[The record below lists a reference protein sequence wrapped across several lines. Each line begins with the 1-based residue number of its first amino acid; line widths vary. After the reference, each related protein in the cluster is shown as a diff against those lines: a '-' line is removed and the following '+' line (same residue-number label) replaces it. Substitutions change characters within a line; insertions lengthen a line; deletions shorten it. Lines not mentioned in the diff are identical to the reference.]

1 VKEYTV
7 RNDNG
12 MEVTFQW
19 NDPNPPTDADMDAI
33 FAEAKRS
40 KPGMVESALRTTGA
54 VLGGIPAGITSGYFG
69 LYDLGKNLVQGKG
82 IDEALRSANEAVE
95 TTGSVPAQ
103 LLNTPG
109 QQEAAQKIGETLMWP
124 IEKAGEG
131 WQEIIKQT
139 PLKDTIAEPIA
150 NIFGQGA
157 AMGAGGKMVT
167 KPASAIARAIE
178 AKRLAP
184 LRAAQ
189 RAAGTDVP
197 VQARPP
203 IAQQGPA
210 AEEFAAAFGAEKAG
224 NVQRPPEMPFEKK
237 IQVEPIDEARRLRAQ
252 FDAEQAAKQA
262 AQPEVISPEKPFSA
276 SAESRMPVEK
286 IPEVNWLETDEA
298 AYAFSEMK
306 SQLQGAQTK
315 SVTEVGGET
324 FVSGSSYPLW
334 FREISRKHKISAKET
349 TRIIDKIYAGD
360 RLTDRQA
367 DIFYDI
373 ERAAR
378 KEAEPYA
385 QYREQI
391 DSLSRADQ
399 ESLKSSSLSEIAAEE
414 SLSAEEFASL
424 AKDLD
429 EFFAKR
435 PSFTNET
442 GEIPGASA
450 KETFGLINPE
460 TEISRGLNTFEKGPE
475 TATLYSNPIPQL
487 MQQWT
492 KYIGTPL
499 WDFVWEKSLPKL
511 LEKTGKPGKAILR
524 GMDPD
529 YRGGLKDTPSFNAIL
544 EKAKTDQS
552 IGREYAIDIG
562 NRLQSLAEPDQ
573 IQVGAYL
580 RGEAPS
586 LPGHISGLGKEA
598 ADTLMY
604 LGKQAV
610 DSGLLNE
617 DVYFQNVGKYM
628 PRLYTTKEYQGLL
641 QKYNEPIPNRLDLQR
656 FQKRKDIPK
665 EIREQMGEILTP
677 GYPVAKG
684 IIQLTH
690 DISLARMFKGMSE
703 NPEWILPKDVAQVP
717 EGWVQLNSR
726 KLGVLDQSYAHPEVA
741 RELNAVIQSRS
752 EMAKMGGK
760 AYGAWKYGKVIASPK
775 THMRNMMSNSIMAH
789 LGGLPMYEQPY
800 YLARAIKEMRAQGPA
815 YMAVRQNSNI
825 FRTGWAQNEL
835 RALYDASVSLEG
847 LPEGSLF
854 QTVPILRD
862 AIVKGKKAGAKMAEI
877 YQKEEQ
883 VFKMAKVLKN
893 LEQGMDIRS
902 ACADANKW
910 LFDYSKVT
918 RFQEKYRN
926 SPLGA
931 PFATF
936 TIKALPRVF
945 EAGVKTPW
953 RFALPAA
960 MIYGLEEWAQD
971 FVGDTDEQKKA
982 KGELRP
988 DYMKGSTLGLF
999 PNFPRVPVVDD
1010 YGREYYLDLTYI
1022 LPWGDIAQSG
1032 KWGMLPG
1039 SVRPLSHPAT
1049 NELVSQIFNYDQ
1061 FWQKPIVDESDTAGM
1076 NKLGQYRPEITERF
1090 KHAGQTFLP
1099 TPVMDAAKL
1108 KATISEE
1115 PDYRGREK
1123 GLGTALADIGMG
1135 LKMTPVDYQDQM
1147 RRFAA
1152 KNDPGRGRLAQEI
1165 KNNIKRE
1172 AIRMQFEQS
1181 KGRSGEKYR
1190 EKIEGYVRQLQGL
1203 SGMMGK
1209 QADYYRTA
1217 MGQ

>member
-1 VKEYTV
+1 
-7 RNDNG
+7 
-12 MEVTFQW
+12 
-19 NDPNPPTDADMDAI
+19 
-33 FAEAKRS
+33 
-40 KPGMVESALRTTGA
+40 
-54 VLGGIPAGITSGYFG
+54 
-69 LYDLGKNLVQGKG
+69 
-82 IDEALRSANEAVE
+82 
-95 TTGSVPAQ
+95 
-103 LLNTPG
+103 
-109 QQEAAQKIGETLMWP
+109 
-124 IEKAGEG
+124 
-131 WQEIIKQT
+131 
-139 PLKDTIAEPIA
+139 
-150 NIFGQGA
+150 
-157 AMGAGGKMVT
+157 
-167 KPASAIARAIE
+167 
-178 AKRLAP
+178 
-184 LRAAQ
+184 
-189 RAAGTDVP
+189 
-197 VQARPP
+197 
-203 IAQQGPA
+203 
-210 AEEFAAAFGAEKAG
+210 
-224 NVQRPPEMPFEKK
+224 
-237 IQVEPIDEARRLRAQ
+237 
-252 FDAEQAAKQA
+252 
-262 AQPEVISPEKPFSA
+262 
-276 SAESRMPVEK
+276 
-286 IPEVNWLETDEA
+286 
-298 AYAFSEMK
+298 
-306 SQLQGAQTK
+306 
-315 SVTEVGGET
+315 
-324 FVSGSSYPLW
+324 
-334 FREISRKHKISAKET
+334 
-349 TRIIDKIYAGD
+349 
-360 RLTDRQA
+360 
-367 DIFYDI
+367 
-373 ERAAR
+373 
-378 KEAEPYA
+378 
-385 QYREQI
+385 
-391 DSLSRADQ
+391 
-399 ESLKSSSLSEIAAEE
+399 
-414 SLSAEEFASL
+414 
-424 AKDLD
+424 
-429 EFFAKR
+429 
-435 PSFTNET
+435 
-442 GEIPGASA
+442 
-450 KETFGLINPE
+450 
-460 TEISRGLNTFEKGPE
+460 
-475 TATLYSNPIPQL
+475 
-487 MQQWT
+487 
-492 KYIGTPL
+492 
-499 WDFVWEKSLPKL
+499 
-511 LEKTGKPGKAILR
+511 
-524 GMDPD
+524 
-529 YRGGLKDTPSFNAIL
+529 
-544 EKAKTDQS
+544 
-552 IGREYAIDIG
+552 
-562 NRLQSLAEPDQ
+562 
-573 IQVGAYL
+573 
-580 RGEAPS
+580 
-586 LPGHISGLGKEA
+586 
-598 ADTLMY
+598 
-604 LGKQAV
+604 
-610 DSGLLNE
+610 
-617 DVYFQNVGKYM
+617 
-628 PRLYTTKEYQGLL
+628 
-641 QKYNEPIPNRLDLQR
+641 
-656 FQKRKDIPK
+656 
-665 EIREQMGEILTP
+665 MGEILTP

-752 EMAKMGGK
+752 EFAKMGSK

-893 LEQGMDIRS
+893 LDQGMDIRS

-945 EAGVKTPW
+945 ESWVKTPW
-953 RFALPAA
+953 RMALPAA
-960 MIYGLEEWAQD
+960 IIYGLEEWAQD

-988 DYMKGSTLGLF
+988 DYMKGSTGGII
-999 PNFPRVPVVDD
+999 PNFPRVPVIDD

-1032 KWGMLPG
+1032 KWGMIPG

-1076 NKLGQYRPEITERF
+1076 SKPGQYGPEIAERF

-1108 KATISEE
+1108 KATISGEA
-1115 PDYRGREK
+1115 DYRGREK
-1123 GLGTALADIGMG
+1123 GLGTTLADVGLG

-1152 KNDPGRGRLAQEI
+1152 KNDPDRGRLAQEI

-1172 AIRMQFEQS
+1172 TIRMQFEQS
-1181 KGRSGEKYR
+1181 KGRSVEKYK
-1190 EKIEGYVRQLQGL
+1190 EKIEEYVRQLQGL
-1203 SGMMGK
+1203 SGMMGE